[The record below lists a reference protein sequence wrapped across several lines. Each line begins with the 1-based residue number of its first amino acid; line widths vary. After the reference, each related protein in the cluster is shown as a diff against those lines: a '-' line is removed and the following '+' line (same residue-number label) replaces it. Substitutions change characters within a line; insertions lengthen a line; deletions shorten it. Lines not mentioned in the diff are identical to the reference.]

1 MDEENELEPFLIIAE
16 ACKILRTS
24 ETTVRRWIREGRVPC
39 YRFGNEYK
47 FFKSELKEFILKNK
61 VN

>member
-1 MDEENELEPFLIIAE
+1 MDDDNELEQFLIITE

-24 ETTVRRWIREGRVPC
+24 ETTVRRWIKEGKLPC

-47 FFKSELKEFILKNK
+47 FFKSELKEFILKSK